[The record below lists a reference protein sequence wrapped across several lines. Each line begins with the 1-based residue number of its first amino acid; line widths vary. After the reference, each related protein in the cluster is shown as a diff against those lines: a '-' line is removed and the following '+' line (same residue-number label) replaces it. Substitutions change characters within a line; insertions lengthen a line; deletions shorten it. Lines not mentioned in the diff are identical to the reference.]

1 MRSVIISL
9 AVLVLVFS
17 LTLANSIYIEDRI
30 SSYITAIDSYDGSP
44 NFYSNLFEE
53 FKRDEKFFSITIS
66 HSELFSVTD
75 TFSELVSVAENGPDD
90 GIEPLKSRLKNA
102 LVHLLRTSELSP
114 LGIL

>member
-1 MRSVIISL
+1 MRSLIMASV
-9 AVLVLVFS
+9 VLILVFALS
-17 LTLANSIYIEDRI
+17 IANSVYIEER
-30 SSYITAIDSYDGSP
+30 IDSYISSIDSDDGSP
-44 NFYSNLFEE
+44 GFYKNLFEK

-75 TFSELVSVAENGPDD
+75 TFSELATVAESGKSD

-102 LVHLLRTSELSP
+102 LLHLLKTSELSP

>member
-1 MRSVIISL
+1 MRSVIISV
-9 AVLVLVFS
+9 AVLIAAFT
-17 LTLANSIYIEDRI
+17 LTFANSIYIEDK
-30 SSYITAIDSYDGSP
+30 IDSYISYIDSDDGSP
-44 NFYSNLFEE
+44 LFYKNLFEE

-75 TFSELVSVAENGPDD
+75 TFSELASVAESGKRD

-102 LVHLLRTSELSP
+102 LLHLLRTSELSP